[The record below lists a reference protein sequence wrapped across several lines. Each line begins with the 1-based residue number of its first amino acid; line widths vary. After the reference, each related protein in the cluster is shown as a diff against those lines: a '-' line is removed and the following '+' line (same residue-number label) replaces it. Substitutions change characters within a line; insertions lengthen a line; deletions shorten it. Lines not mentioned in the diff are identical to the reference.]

1 MNSPNQLHKKFIT
14 KLIHEILST
23 LHWRVKINVTYS
35 VFYETES
42 D

>member
-1 MNSPNQLHKKFIT
+1 MNSQNRLNQKFIT
-14 KLIHEILST
+14 KRIQEILST
-23 LHWRVKINVTYS
+23 LQWRVKINVTCS